1 MTWMLTRNGAA
12 VDLRF
17 MMPADIS
24 ALDIAAALSKIN
36 RFVGHTSRLYS
47 VAEHSLHVTQVMERE
62 MGITDPAVLFAGLM
76 HDAHEAYTGDLHTP
90 MKQLIGEAWYRHERR
105 IQREVLKRFGA
116 YELFRRHHVAIK
128 LADLTMRATER
139 RDLLP
144 PGGPRWEDLEG
155 IDPLPH
161 YWLED
166 FAGMEPDD
174 WRDAFVD
181 RFGELF
187 DGGVGAAGGGGGDWT
202 LQTM

>member
-62 MGITDPAVLFAGLM
+62 MGITDLAVLFAGLM
-76 HDAHEAYTGDLHTP
+76 HDAHEAYTGDLHSP
-90 MKQLIGEAWYRHERR
+90 MKQIIGHVWEYHERR
-105 IQREVLKRFGA
+105 IQRQVLERFGA
-116 YELFRRHHVAIK
+116 LQAYTRHHDAIK
-128 LADLTMRATER
+128 LADITMLATER
-139 RDLLP
+139 RDLMP
-144 PGGPRWEDLEG
+144 AGGPQWESLEG
-155 IDPLPH
+155 IDPLPE
-161 YWLED
+161 YRLQD

-174 WRDAFVD
+174 WRDAFVE

-187 DGGVGAAGGGGGDWT
+187 DGGVDAAGIGGGDWK
-202 LQTM
+202 LQTR